1 LWIGRIKIVEKA
13 ILPKAIY
20 MFSAITIKILMI
32 FCREIE
38 NSIMKSIWKHKRPWV
53 AKAIVRK
60 KSNVGGITISD
71 FILYYRPIT
80 IKTAWY
86 WAQKLIGIPMDHNWT
101 FRHNHT
107 HL

>member
-1 LWIGRIKIVEKA
+1 VKKA
-13 ILPKAIY
+13 IPPKAIY
-20 MFSAITIKILMI
+20 MFSAITFKISMI

-38 NSIMKSIWKHKRPWV
+38 NAIMKSIWKHKRPRI
-53 AKAIVRK
+53 AKAILRK
-60 KSNVGGITISD
+60 MSSGGGITIPD

-86 WAQKLIGIPMDHNWT
+86 WAQKLIGIPMDHNSPS
-101 FRHNHT
+101 RHKPT